1 MGDLFSALGQ
11 GDNARKAF
19 QQALNI
25 AQKLA
30 DAEPDR
36 ADYQRDLSVSH
47 ERMGDLFS
55 ALGQGD
61 NARKAFQ
68 QALNIR
74 EKLADA
80 EPDRADYQRDLSVSY
95 NKMGESLQRTR
106 TGRQGARKAFQQ
118 AL

>member
-11 GDNARKAF
+11 GNNARKAF

-36 ADYQRDLSVSH
+36 ADYQRDLAVSYNK
-47 ERMGDLFS
+47 MGDLFR

-80 EPDRADYQRDLSVSY
+80 EPDRADYQRDLSVSHEED
-95 NKMGESLQRTR
+95 GRSLQRTR
-106 TGRQGARKAFQQ
+106 TGRQR
-118 AL
+118 